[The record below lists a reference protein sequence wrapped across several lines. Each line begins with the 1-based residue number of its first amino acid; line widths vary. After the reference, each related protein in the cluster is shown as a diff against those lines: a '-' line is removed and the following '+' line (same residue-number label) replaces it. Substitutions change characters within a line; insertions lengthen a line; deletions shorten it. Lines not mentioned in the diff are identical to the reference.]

1 MISLQCKL
9 ASGPCGGTPALAVVW
24 LAPLAVKRT
33 RGPTDLLGGLWSLRL
48 KQPVSGAARS
58 GTACEA
64 LAPRCGTARHGAE
77 RSWRVRVRR
86 TKTRRFFKT
95 RMNAVDLGKSKS
107 SWQWHRTVYRR
118 TPLRTLL
125 AEPCGVTWDAV
136 PEQSWYSSCC
146 EPPPFH
152 SSLQRKQSLHQYLW
166 LYGMSLI
173 LKCFHVT
180 SQILGL
186 HRLLMFNLCFS
197 CWTATSRRGKLAGNC
212 PVCPD
217 VCPYCLS
224 KFSTEGTWPDTVTFY
239 SDLSRQIRG
248 INEDYFTDWHA
259 GAENLNIGL
268 NSS

>member
-1 MISLQCKL
+1 MQTGIGPVRRYASISGRVTGAAGRQEDE
-9 ASGPCGGTPALAVVW
+9 
-24 LAPLAVKRT
+24 R
-33 RGPTDLLGGLWSLRL
+33 PTDLLGGLWSLRL

-64 LAPRCGTARHGAE
+64 LPPRCGTARHGEE

-86 TKTRRFFKT
+86 AKTRRFFKT

-197 CWTATSRRGKLAGNC
+197 CWTAWQVGWE
-212 PVCPD
+212 
-217 VCPYCLS
+217 LS
-224 KFSTEGTWPDTVTFY
+224 S
-239 SDLSRQIRG
+239 LSRCLPLLPFKVLHWSNLTWYCDVLQWFKSPDSRNQRG
-248 INEDYFTDWHA
+248 LLHWLACRSWKLEYRP
-259 GAENLNIGL
+259 
-268 NSS
+268 